1 MAASWGE
8 NTWSSSGWGG
18 YTLINGN
25 SAAGAVGSL
34 TASISITIGISRF
47 LLEDGSGYL
56 LLEDGSYLMEE
67 AGTGPIPSINGA
79 VGTVAQA
86 TALVGVVETS
96 AVGSVTP
103 SITVAST
110 GVSATGNAGA
120 TAPALV
126 GVIASGGIGSL
137 TPSITVSIIPGAWG
151 AGDWGSGAWGSAT
164 PAIAGAVGSN
174 GVEIQVANT
183 GVFATGSPSTV
194 TPDKTFALSGVAS
207 LGNTGTVAPS
217 ITVSIVP
224 GWGTGAWGSGAWG
237 SATPAIAG
245 AVGSNGVEIQVANT
259 GDVATGNTGSVAVDR
274 TAASSGVASSGNT
287 GTVAPVIAV
296 SINTGWGSGAWGSG
310 AWGSDLA
317 ITGAVGSNGVAVQVA
332 STGDVAAGQTGTI
345 VYNRIEFITGVQEL
359 GAVGGVTPSTTITIG
374 ISRFLLEDGSGY
386 LLLEDGSY
394 LLEEASA
401 GEYAGWG
408 VSTWGSGV
416 WGGSSTV
423 INAAVGSV
431 NQSYIYFLTG
441 VASAANVG
449 AVVPSTTVSLA
460 TSWGTGAWGSGTWG
474 GARAAIT
481 GSVGSIAY
489 SPTLIGVQ
497 ASASVGR
504 MTPSITVDIG
514 ISRFV
519 LENGWG
525 VDAWNNGVWGS
536 NNIGYL
542 LLEDGSYLME
552 EAGTGPIPSINGA
565 VGTVAPATSVALDSK
580 WGIGA
585 WGANTWSSG
594 LLIVGAVNEMIAVSP
609 AIRGVRADG
618 FAGTPVSNITV
629 AITGAAS
636 QGAVGYLAVVRTALL
651 SGVTATGSV
660 GVLGVQKSYWD
671 IIDDAENANW
681 AEIDNAQTAA
691 WAAISNAQN
700 ASWTQIPNAQ
710 SPGWGAVSDAQTA
723 GWELIPTAFDQN

>member
-8 NTWSSSGWGG
+8 DTWSSSGWGG

-25 SAAGAVGSL
+25 SAAGAVGVL
-34 TASISITIGISRF
+34 TASISVDIGISRF

-79 VGTVAQA
+79 VGT
-86 TALVGVVETS
+86 LVPSTTVSIVPGGWGSGAWGEGVWGSAIPANTIAG
-96 AVGSVTP
+96 AVGINTPSIQIASTGVFATGSPSSVTPDKTFALSGVASSGTTGTVTP
-103 SITVAST
+103 SITASIVP
-110 GVSATGNAGA
+110 GWGSGA
-120 TAPALV
+120 
-126 GVIASGGIGSL
+126 
-137 TPSITVSIIPGAWG
+137 
-151 AGDWGSGAWGSAT
+151 WGSGAWGSAT
-164 PAIAGAVGSN
+164 PAIAGVVGSN

-183 GVFATGSPSTV
+183 GVFA
-194 TPDKTFALSGVAS
+194 A
-207 LGNTGTVAPS
+207 
-217 ITVSIVP
+217 
-224 GWGTGAWGSGAWG
+224 
-237 SATPAIAG
+237 
-245 AVGSNGVEIQVANT
+245 
-259 GDVATGNTGSVAVDR
+259 GNTGSVAVDR
-274 TAASSGVASSGNT
+274 TAALSGVTSSGNT

-317 ITGAVGSNGVAVQVA
+317 ITGAVGSNGVEVQVA
-332 STGDVAAGQTGTI
+332 SIGNAAAGQTGTI
-345 VYNRIEFITGVQEL
+345 IYNRIEFITGVQGL
-359 GAVGGVTPSTTITIG
+359 GAVGGVTPGITITIG
-374 ISRFLLEDGSGY
+374 ISRFLLEDDSGY

-401 GEYAGWG
+401 GEYASWG

-423 INAAVGSV
+423 INASVGSV

-460 TSWGTGAWGSGTWG
+460 TNWGTGAWGSGTWG
-474 GARAAIT
+474 GAQAAIT

-489 SPTLIGVQ
+489 SPELKGVQ
-497 ASASVGR
+497 ASGSVGQ

-514 ISRFV
+514 ISRFL
-519 LENGWG
+519 LE
-525 VDAWNNGVWGS
+525 DGS
-536 NNIGYL
+536 GYL
-542 LLEDGSYLME
+542 LLEDGSYLMG

-585 WGANTWSSG
+585 WGAGTWSSG

-609 AIRGVRADG
+609 ALRGVHADG
-618 FAGTPVSNITV
+618 LAGTPVSNITV

-636 QGAVGYLAVVRTALL
+636 QGAVGYLAVVRAALL
-651 SGVTATGSV
+651 SGVAATGNV

-671 IIDDAENANW
+671 IIDDAQNANW

-700 ASWTQIPNAQ
+700 AGWVPISNAQ
-710 SPGWGAVSDAQTA
+710 SPGWGVVSDAQTA